1 MSKKSKLELHRE
13 SGQST
18 PQLQRWS
25 YTANQVNKRLNS
37 EELDYVMTA
46 SEAVDMNK
54 QDRHASYKAGDR
66 TRRFLSE
73 EHVVRRAKER
83 AAEIF
88 PNGFKL
94 KVREHM

>member
-1 MSKKSKLELHRE
+1 
-13 SGQST
+13 
-18 PQLQRWS
+18 
-25 YTANQVNKRLNS
+25 
-37 EELDYVMTA
+37 MTA

-66 TRRFLSE
+66 TRRFLNE